1 MFASKRSFS
10 SSVLV
15 VCGAIWVG
23 CSSSPSGPAQPDATA
38 DGQSQNGDS
47 ATPEGGTGSPID
59 ATMPVVSDDGSAVE
73 ASGDGGAQANQ
84 SDGGASDDG
93 SQGSEA
99 GPADS
104 GGDGSPN
111 GDASDSGISVDGA
124 SDAGDGSAALATHLL
139 VPGTSLSITGITGD
153 NYLVYYDG
161 STQTY
166 YARPLSGGAPTAIYT
181 APMSTYAG
189 YATIINNVVFC
200 WSWNSNYIGT
210 LVTWSSGMAQGV
222 PLTTTGLAYLYQT
235 MWASDDSKHVA
246 YVQSTSSDATVSS
259 LYGANADGSGVTLL
273 LPNIDSNS
281 YFTGQ
286 SPACFP
292 RVVFRGDYAIVSS
305 CTVADSGALTPT
317 IQSFSISNAWAP
329 AIVVPNAVA
338 SLQYNSLDRLPFT
351 FSFAVDPDAGRVAAA
366 SASSGN
372 GALQIFPIEGG
383 TGTVVDPNVQ
393 ISSSLSFAGSV
404 NNPWAIFYNN
414 GGGALMRAYA
424 ASPSPAVLVDGG
436 VNFLNAYSND
446 GQWLLTTDNLN
457 NGGWFADLSLVST
470 QNPGTPVLVAS
481 SSQYGGLPLSPR
493 PISAGGNRGFTTD
506 SNYVLVMTNLTESI
520 TNRWYGSLRS
530 MAVAPPNTM
539 KLLSNGPTA
548 DYALVRGSKV
558 LMDDNYIVGD
568 GGSSPTYDIDEAD
581 PSSTGPAVNI
591 ATGVPGDYGL
601 SADLTQIA
609 YTVATGATPGI
620 YVAPV
625 P

>member
-1 MFASKRSFS
+1 MFASKRSLCS
-10 SSVLV
+10 AALV
-15 VCGAIWVG
+15 VCGAVWVG
-23 CSSSPSGPAQPDATA
+23 CSSSSSGPPQPDATA
-38 DGQSQNGDS
+38 DGPSENGDS
-47 ATPEGGTGSPID
+47 APAEGGMGSSID
-59 ATMPVVSDDGSAVE
+59 ATMSVVSDAGLAVE
-73 ASGDGGAQANQ
+73 AAGDGAPQANQGDGG
-84 SDGGASDDG
+84 GSDDG
-93 SQGSEA
+93 SQGTTDA
-99 GPADS
+99 GPSD
-104 GGDGSPN
+104 GGALS
-111 GDASDSGISVDGA
+111 GDASDGGLSVDGA
-124 SDAGDGSAALATHLL
+124 SDAGDAGAVLATHLL

-166 YARPLSGGAPTAIYT
+166 YARSLSGGAPTTIYT

-235 MWASDDSKHVA
+235 MWASDDSKHIA

-273 LPNIDSNS
+273 LPNIDSNAD
-281 YFTGQ
+281 FTGQ

-292 RVVFRGDYAIVSS
+292 RVLFRGDYAVVSS
-305 CTVADSGALTPT
+305 CTVADSGALAPT
-317 IQSFSISNAWAP
+317 IQSFSISNTWAP
-329 AIVVPNAVA
+329 AVVVPNRVA
-338 SLQYNSLDRLPFT
+338 SLQYNPLDRLPFT

-372 GALQIFPIEGG
+372 GALQVFPIDGG
-383 TGTVVDPNVQ
+383 TGTVVDPSVQ
-393 ISSSLSFAGSV
+393 LSSSLSFAGSV

-446 GQWLLTTDNLN
+446 GLWLLTTSNLN

-470 QNPGTPVLVAS
+470 QNPGTPLLVAS
-481 SSQYGGLPLSPR
+481 SSQYGGLPISPR
-493 PISAGGNRGFTTD
+493 PIFSGGNRGFTTD
-506 SNYVLVMTNLTESI
+506 SNYVLVMTNLKESSS
-520 TNRWYGSLRS
+520 NRWYGSLRS

-539 KLLSNGPTA
+539 KLLSNGYAA
-548 DYALVRGSKV
+548 DFALVRGSKLLV
-558 LMDDNYIVGD
+558 SDNYQAGD
-568 GGSSPTYDIDEAD
+568 GGSSPTLDIDEVD

-591 ATGVPGDYGL
+591 AAGVPGDYGL
-601 SADLTQIA
+601 SSDLTQIA
-609 YTVATGATPGI
+609 YTVASGTAPGI
-620 YVAPV
+620 YVGPV